1 MKINDKSFPNE
12 GKLSIQFPKL
22 EKKNLVLFDHQLL
35 KINRILGIEKKNLK
49 KFVLSLYHPKLVYQ
63 HLEFWK
69 KISFYNFQ
77 CKDIYTLSRKVTIN
91 TYLRLFQ

>member
-35 KINRILGIEKKNLK
+35 KINRILGIEKKKSEEICSFIISSKVSIPTSGILEK
-49 KFVLSLYHPKLVYQ
+49 KLVSIIFNVKTFTHFRAKLLQ
-63 HLEFWK
+63 IL
-69 KISFYNFQ
+69 
-77 CKDIYTLSRKVTIN
+77 T
-91 TYLRLFQ
+91 